1 MGIID
6 ISDKPCVH
14 RTAEAVGKIILS
26 QATID
31 AIKNNTVKK
40 GNPLAVAEIAGMNA
54 AKRTSDLIPHCHQLA
69 LNAVTLDFNVMND
82 GVEAN
87 CKARAY
93 GRTGVE
99 MEAINGVLIALS
111 TIWDMVKYLEKDP
124 AGQYPYTS
132 IEHVRVIKKE
142 KSIE

>member
-1 MGIID
+1 MGLID

-14 RTAEAVGKIILS
+14 RTAEAAGKIILLKAS
-26 QATID
+26 ID

-40 GNPLAVAEIAGMNA
+40 GNPLPVAEIAGINA
-54 AKRTSDLIPHCHQLA
+54 AKQTSVLIPHCHQLI
-69 LNAVTLDFNVMND
+69 LNAVTLDFNVTDN

-87 CKARAY
+87 CKVRAY

-111 TIWDMVKYLEKDP
+111 TIWDMVKYLEKDVD
-124 AGQYPYTS
+124 GQYPHTA
-132 IEHVRVIKKE
+132 IEQVRVIKKE
-142 KSIE
+142 KGLE